1 MPQGSDAALGTP
13 NDFTCSAEVNSAC
26 AKGLPAADRLG
37 APKGA
42 ACVAALSPNRFEKTR
57 CNIMGKRIVIAL
69 GGNALGDNLPEQMI
83 AVKQTAKAIA
93 DLI

>member
-1 MPQGSDAALGTP
+1 MPQGSDTAPGTP

-26 AKGLPAADRLG
+26 AKGLPGADRLS

-42 ACVAALSPNRFEKTR
+42 ARIAALSSNRFEKTR

-69 GGNALGDNLPEQMI
+69 GGNAPGQRYCPGDP
-83 AVKQTAKAIA
+83 K
-93 DLI
+93 